1 MRTFKAF
8 TFIILSF
15 GLLAACSEQQTAA
28 PEAEET
34 TSPNAGYVTY
44 SAEDFYKTTSISGSS
59 INHDGTAVL
68 MSSDASG
75 IFNAYRQP
83 LNGSATT
90 PLTNSTVDST
100 FAISWFPD
108 DDRILYFA
116 DEGGNE
122 NDHIYVREMDGT
134 TRDLTPGDDVKA
146 SFMRWHEDDQQ
157 FYIISNE
164 RDARYYDVYKY
175 QVSDYSREM
184 VFENNAY
191 SPQDISPDG
200 KYLSLRLEHSNADS
214 DIYLA
219 DLETGGEPVL
229 VTEHEGAVDHGS
241 FVFTTDSSALL
252 YATNEYGEYIQAWS
266 YDIASGD
273 RTEYFTADW
282 DVMFVYFS
290 DDGKYRV
297 TGINEDAST
306 RVTITDTSSGA
317 EVMLPDLPGGDL
329 RGVNFSDD
337 GSNMV
342 FYINSDTS
350 PSNLYVYEIG
360 SNTATRLTDAGNPAI
375 DENELVASEVVRFTS
390 YDGLEIPGLLY
401 KPRQATTEKVPAIVY
416 VHGGPGGQSRK
427 GYNPTVQHLV
437 NHGYAVMRINNRGSS
452 GYGKTFFHMDDKKHG
467 DVDLK
472 DVVWNKYYFQSLDW
486 VDPDKIGVMGGSYG
500 GYMVMAAMAFTDEFK
515 VGVNIFGVTNWVR
528 TLKSIPAHWEASRK
542 SLYDEL
548 GDPELEEQRLHDIS
562 PVFFGHQ
569 VKSPVLVVQG
579 SNDPR
584 VLQVESDDMVAAIR
598 EGGTYVDYL
607 IFDDEGHGFTKRD
620 NRIEASNKYLEF
632 LDNYLRK

>member
-1 MRTFKAF
+1 MHTAKSLVI
-8 TFIILSF
+8 IILNL
-15 GLLAACSEQQTAA
+15 GLLSACSEQQSRA
-28 PEAEET
+28 PETEEMT
-34 TSPNAGYVTY
+34 QGVSYVTY

-68 MSSDASG
+68 ISSDASG

-83 LNGSATT
+83 LDGSAPT

-100 FAISWFPD
+100 FAISWFPE

-122 NDHIYVREMDGT
+122 NDHIYVREIDGSS
-134 TRDLTPGDDVKA
+134 RDLTPGDNVKA
-146 SFMRWHEDDQQ
+146 SFMSWHEDDQQ

-175 QVSDYSREM
+175 QVSDYSREL
-184 VFENNAY
+184 VFENNAF
-191 SPQDISPDG
+191 SPQDISPNG
-200 KYLSLRLEHSNADS
+200 KYLSVRLEHNNTDS
-214 DIYLA
+214 DIYIV
-219 DLETGGEPVL
+219 DLEMGGEPVL
-229 VTEHEGAVDHGS
+229 ITAHEGAVDHGS
-241 FVFTTDSSALL
+241 FVFTDDSSKLL
-252 YATNEYGEYIQAWS
+252 YSTNEYGEFYQAWI
-266 YDIASGD
+266 YDMASGE
-273 RTEYFTADW
+273 RSEYFKADW

-306 RVTITDTSSGA
+306 HVTITDAMSG
-317 EVMLPDLPGGDL
+317 EEILLPDLPGGDL

-337 GSNMV
+337 GSKMV

-350 PSNLYVYEIG
+350 PSNLYVHEIG
-360 SNTATRLTDAGNPAI
+360 TNLATRLTSSGNPDI
-375 DENELVASEVVRFTS
+375 DENELVASEVVRFAS

-401 KPRQATTEKVPAIVY
+401 KPRQAGTEKVPAIVY

-452 GYGKTFFHMDDKKHG
+452 GYGKTFYHMDDKKHG

-472 DVVWNKYYFQSLDW
+472 DVVWNKYYFQALDW
-486 VDPDKIGVMGGSYG
+486 VDPDKVGVMGGSYG
-500 GYMVMAAMAFTDEFK
+500 GYMVMAAMAFTDEFD
-515 VGVNIFGVTNWVR
+515 VGVNIFGVTNWIR
-528 TLKSIPAHWEASRK
+528 TLKSIPAHWEATRK
-542 SLYDEL
+542 GLYDEL
-548 GDPELEEQRLHDIS
+548 GDPFQEEERLRSIS

-632 LDNYLRK
+632 LDEYLR